1 MREVVEWPVSKA
13 FAPASSTLTARCST
27 SPRRRRLAPTSRP
40 DKRAALTALWR
51 DKQLQYTW
59 LRSLQDRY
67 ADFWQV
73 TGDALDFALDSLG
86 LETPGL
92 CDRLMGLYRTLSPF
106 PEVPGVLGALRRAGF
121 STAILSNGSP
131 AMLEEVV
138 AGAGLGSLF
147 DAVLSVDAVRVF
159 KTDPRVYQYALDR
172 LGLSASEVA
181 FQSSNAWDAH
191 AASDFGMRVVWCN
204 RYGQR
209 RERLPGAPDF
219 EIRNLDELPALRR
232 AAICSTGCAGQKRA
246 AEVGVEDGSVAAR
259 SRAAAH
265 RQPRFPGR
273 GREDRQKRL
282 VRQSLGRKMTADFAL
297 IERPTRKSSATPPRT
312 TSPFLRTTWI
322 SARS

>member
-1 MREVVEWPVSKA
+1 MNRLEGIRACVFDA
-13 FAPASSTLTARCST
+13 YGTLFDFASAAAACPDIAA
-27 SPRRRRLAPTSRP
+27 

-86 LETPGL
+86 LETPAL
-92 CDRLMGLYRTLSPF
+92 RDRLMGLYRTLSPF

-138 AGAGLGSLF
+138 AGAGLGGLF

-159 KTDPRVYQYALDR
+159 KTDPRVYQYALDH
-172 LGLSASEVA
+172 LGLGASEVA

-219 EIRNLDELPALRR
+219 EIRTLDELPALLGV
-232 AAICSTGCAGQKRA
+232 AAI
-246 AEVGVEDGSVAAR
+246 
-259 SRAAAH
+259 
-265 RQPRFPGR
+265 
-273 GREDRQKRL
+273 
-282 VRQSLGRKMTADFAL
+282 
-297 IERPTRKSSATPPRT
+297 
-312 TSPFLRTTWI
+312 
-322 SARS
+322 